1 MPAPADNRRSFLKS
15 VSAAGVSAGIGLAVV
30 SPQQVRGSQANSRVR
45 VACIGQGGRG
55 SMITKLVHEHPGLE
69 VAAVV
74 DYFPAAA
81 TAAAGRLGL
90 PESQAFSGLKGYQR
104 AIDAGVDALVLKTPP
119 YFFPQHAA
127 AAVEA
132 GCHVYVAKPIAVD
145 VPGCLTMEQL
155 AKQSTGN
162 EKVFHV
168 DFQWRHLPYLVECL
182 KYIREGKMG
191 DIRFVRAFYNDE
203 GREDRQVKHDI
214 SELFQGLRWTMCRA
228 LGGDRIVSAGIHAV
242 DTALAIIGKRP
253 ENACGVVQRSRKN
266 PINDATDT
274 ASLTFTF
281 PGGIVMNYSGDQF
294 RNFHSEIDSFAGVKA
309 YADGAHLQT
318 FYGKGVTCMRNAD
331 WRYEGGE
338 NPGLYSWGAKFNVDL
353 FQRCISEGNWTN
365 ETAPGAV
372 DANLTCLLG
381 AAAGR
386 ARSLLTWDEFI
397 ANGEKTELD
406 LSGLVS

>member
-1 MPAPADNRRSFLKS
+1 MTPPKANRREFLKTTT
-15 VSAAGVSAGIGLAVV
+15 ATGIAVGAFTIV
-30 SPQQVRGSQANSRVR
+30 APDQARGSRANERVR

-74 DYFPAAA
+74 DYFPDVAAR
-81 TAAAGRLGL
+81 AASRLGL
-90 PESQAFSGLKGYQR
+90 PESKAFSGLKGYQR
-104 AIDAGVDALVLKTPP
+104 AIDSGVDALVLKTPP
-119 YFFPQHAA
+119 YFFPEHSA

-132 GCHVYVAKPIAVD
+132 GCHVYVAKPVAID
-145 VPGCLTMEQL
+145 VPGCLTIAEL
-155 AKQSTGN
+155 GKRATANKT
-162 EKVFHV
+162 VFHV

-182 KYIREGKMG
+182 KYIQQGKMG

-203 GREDRQVKHDI
+203 GREDRRIVHDI
-214 SELFQGLRWTMCRA
+214 SELFQGLRWTMCRE

-242 DTALAIIGKRP
+242 DTALVIIGKRP
-253 ENACGVVQRSRKN
+253 EKACGVVQRSRKN
-266 PINDATDT
+266 PINSATDT

-281 PGGIVMNYSGDQF
+281 PGGLIMNYSGDQF
-294 RNFHSEIDSFAGVKA
+294 RNYHSEIDSFSGVKA

-338 NPGLYSWGAKFNVDL
+338 NPALYSWGAKFNVDL
-353 FQRCISEGNWTN
+353 FHRCVIEGNCENATV
-365 ETAPGAV
+365 PGAV

-386 ARSLLTWDEFI
+386 SGEVVTWDQLLKT
-397 ANGEKTELD
+397 GEKMEVD
-406 LSGLVS
+406 LSGLKS